1 MSPNIGSSSSQ
12 FKYNRT
18 QEDCDK
24 LRNKKET
31 YSGRRKMQ
39 AYKYSIKRKF
49 IASIYSTEVEVPFD
63 NVLSFCVKSMVAYY
77 SILKEK
83 INFICCHKVCC
94 LI

>member
-1 MSPNIGSSSSQ
+1 MFPNKISSSSQ
-12 FKYNRT
+12 FYYNRT

-49 IASIYSTEVEVPFD
+49 IASIYSTEVEILFD
-63 NVLSFCVKSMVAYY
+63 NVLSFCIKSMVAYC

-83 INFICCHKVCC
+83 INFICRRKMCC

>member
-1 MSPNIGSSSSQ
+1 MSSNKRSSSSQ

-24 LRNKKET
+24 LRNKKVT
-31 YSGRRKMQ
+31 YSGRRKVQ

-49 IASIYSTEVEVPFD
+49 IASIYSTEVEVLVD
-63 NVLSFCVKSMVAYY
+63 NVLRFCIKPMVAYY

-83 INFICCHKVCC
+83 INSICRNKLCC

>member
-1 MSPNIGSSSSQ
+1 MSSNKVSSSSQ

-49 IASIYSTEVEVPFD
+49 IASIYPTEVEVLFD
-63 NVLSFCVKSMVAYY
+63 NVLSFCIKSMVAYY

-83 INFICCHKVCC
+83 INFICRHKMCC